1 MLGWV
6 ACIGAVT
13 AEAMAAR
20 EERSPA
26 SARGRLLAAERER
39 LVVRASPLQGR
50 PSLYAL
56 TRRGLRAYGW
66 GGLAPVRLG
75 AATAAHMIACAE
87 VAVALELAYPEHR
100 VTGEPELRMRER
112 EHGGPLASATLG
124 ARPAGALVHRPDLV
138 LWPARVAGAL
148 PVAVEV
154 ELSLKA
160 PRRLAEICRG
170 WARCAR
176 VCGVLYVAAPQ
187 VEEALERAVDRA
199 GATGRIVVVPLA
211 VVIRGEA
218 CARGRSAGAPR
229 RGAPAPIARAIP
241 GDA

>member
-1 MLGWV
+1 MLAWV
-6 ACIGAVT
+6 ASVGAVT
-13 AEAMAAR
+13 AEALAAR

-26 SARGRLLAAERER
+26 SARGRLLAAGRER
-39 LVVRASPLQGR
+39 LVVRASPLRGR

-56 TRRGLRAYGW
+56 TRRGLHACGW
-66 GGLAPVRLG
+66 GGLAPVRPS

-87 VAVALELAYPEHR
+87 AAVALERAYPEHR
-100 VTGEPELRMRER
+100 VIGEPELRVRER

-138 LWPARVAGAL
+138 LWPARSPASA
-148 PVAVEV
+148 PIAVEV

-160 PRRLAEICRG
+160 PARLAEICRG
-170 WARCAR
+170 WARCPR
-176 VCGVLYVAAPQ
+176 VSGVLYAAAPH
-187 VEEALERAVDRA
+187 VEEALARAVDRA
-199 GATGRIVVVPLA
+199 GAAHRIVVIPLA
-211 VVIRGEA
+211 VLIGEEGA
-218 CARGRSAGAPR
+218 QARLERAPR